1 MVIWGKIIEKNPDFP
16 HLLMGKDNKKESL
29 VIGFILITLY
39 LADNTIDMEINDAQL
54 KCTRGVCLQ
63 TPLV

>member
-39 LADNTIDMEINDAQL
+39 LADNNNNNNNNI
-54 KCTRGVCLQ
+54 
-63 TPLV
+63 

>member
-39 LADNTIDMEINDAQL
+39 LADNTLDMEN
-54 KCTRGVCLQ
+54 KRCSVKMY
-63 TPLV
+63 